1 MLNGLWST
9 AIAICNQV
17 NMIIFAYASL
27 DNFSVLTKRGHVQM
41 WVSQDFIRQ
50 RFCTASTTLTVMIYC
65 ICCSFCP
72 IFFSSTKAIQLFGK
86 KKIFTHDARGFTTF
100 LQDGII
106 RIARSVL
113 SQSPDS
119 EITLSAPQVF
129 LIVHIFFNTSRI
141 LLNFPNVSHH
151 FLRYLHSV
159 LQMASGLEVEK
170 QGRKL
175 KNKTKQNT

>member
-1 MLNGLWST
+1 MLNSLWST

-27 DNFSVLTKRGHVQM
+27 DIFSVLTRRGHVQM

-72 IFFSSTKAIQLFGK
+72 IFFSSRKAIQLLG

-119 EITLSAPQVF
+119 EITLSTPQVF
-129 LIVHIFFNTSRI
+129 LIVHIFLT
-141 LLNFPNVSHH
+141 HH
-151 FLRYLHSV
+151 GFCWTF
-159 LQMASGLEVEK
+159 QMSAITFWDICIQFCRWPLVW
-170 QGRKL
+170 RW
-175 KNKTKQNT
+175 KNKEGNKKKKTQHT

>member
-86 KKIFTHDARGFTTF
+86 KNIYSWCMWFYHLLAGWDHQDCQKCSFPKSWFWNYFKCTSGILNCTFFFLTHHGFCWTF
-100 LQDGII
+100 QMS
-106 RIARSVL
+106 A
-113 SQSPDS
+113 
-119 EITLSAPQVF
+119 ITFWDICIQFYRWPLVW
-129 LIVHIFFNTSRI
+129 
-141 LLNFPNVSHH
+141 
-151 FLRYLHSV
+151 
-159 LQMASGLEVEK
+159 K
-170 QGRKL
+170 W
-175 KNKTKQNT
+175 KNKEGS